1 MLVLSDFDNER
12 MGHEFT
18 PEERSRGGRISIAL
32 HPELK
37 RLHAPYLRHHPAAQ
51 RAKAYRRME
60 IEQRVA
66 KRLTEEGWAVYSPTV
81 VCDRIGVKDDKVY
94 FLEFKKENQ
103 TLRPGQQAIN
113 DLVPWMYRVND
124 ICKI

>member
-1 MLVLSDFDNER
+1 

-18 PEERSRGGRISIAL
+18 REERSRGGRISIAL

-37 RLHAPYLRHHPAAQ
+37 LLHAPYLRHDPEAQ

-66 KRLTEEGWAVYSPTV
+66 KRLTEEGWTVYSPTV

-94 FLEFKKENQ
+94 FSGIQKGESDTTTGSTSNQ
-103 TLRPGQQAIN
+103 RPRSVDVQSDTISVS
-113 DLVPWMYRVND
+113 LT
-124 ICKI
+124 